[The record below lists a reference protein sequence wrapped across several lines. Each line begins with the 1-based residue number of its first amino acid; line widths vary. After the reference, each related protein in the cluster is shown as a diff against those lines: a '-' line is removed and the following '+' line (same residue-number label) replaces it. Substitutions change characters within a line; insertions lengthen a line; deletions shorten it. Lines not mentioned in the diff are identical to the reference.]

1 MLGIEKVLTDVDIIC
16 ALHRSNG
23 RCWNFFQLGAVV
35 GRIVLE
41 DPRLPIGLNKKLKTS
56 KKGFL
61 S

>member
-1 MLGIEKVLTDVDIIC
+1 MRLEKGLTDVDIIC
-16 ALHRSNG
+16 ALHRSDG

-41 DPRLPIGLNKKLKTS
+41 DPRLPISLNKKLKKS

-61 S
+61 N